1 MLRVG
6 LIGFGGMGKTHSR
19 VYSVLTEQV
28 EYVAV
33 ADVEE
38 DKRKDA
44 QETYGVEVYE
54 DAEQLIARE
63 DIDIVDIC
71 LPTYLHAQYAVMA
84 MKAGKDVFVE
94 KPICLKLDEL
104 ELLKKVQKETGRN
117 VQVGM
122 CVRFTPAYVWVKNAL
137 DSMSCGKIISATFTR
152 RSYNPRWS
160 WQNWFNDPQKSGTVA
175 LDLHVHDVD
184 FLCHLFG
191 QRPDSLCTK
200 VARNAQGAIDQIFT
214 IYDFGGSTVMCE
226 GGWNYSEEYGFRPD
240 FVVRFEQATAAYD
253 NGVLTVYHDNGVTET
268 PNLES
273 ENDIKVN
280 DINISSLGA
289 YYDEIKYF
297 TDCLTNGTEPVKA
310 TIESA
315 GVSIE
320 TILEEI
326 AQAGGLVK
334 DQN

>member
-19 VYSVLTEQV
+19 VYNVLTEQV

-33 ADVEE
+33 ADVEA
-38 DKRKDA
+38 DKRKEA
-44 QETYGVEVYE
+44 QEMYGVEVYE
-54 DAEQLIARE
+54 DATELIARE
-63 DIDIVDIC
+63 DIDIIDIC
-71 LPTYLHAQYAVMA
+71 LPTYLHAKYAVMA
-84 MKAGKDVFVE
+84 MEAGKNVFVE
-94 KPICLKLDEL
+94 KPICLNLEEL
-104 ELLKKVQKETGRN
+104 ELLKKVQKETGRS

-122 CVRFTPAYVWVKNAL
+122 CVRFTPAYAWIKNAL
-137 DSMSCGKIISATFTR
+137 DNKTYGNIISATFTR
-152 RSYNPRWS
+152 RSYNPSWS

-191 QRPDSLCTK
+191 QKPDSLCTK
-200 VARNAQGAIDQIFT
+200 AARNAQGAIEQIFT
-214 IYDFGGSTVMCE
+214 IYDFGGSTVFSE

-240 FVVRFEQATAAYD
+240 FIVRFETSTAVYE
-253 NGVLTVYHDNGVTET
+253 NGILTVYQDDGTTET

-273 ENDIKVN
+273 KNDIKVN
-280 DINISSLGA
+280 DINVSSLGA
-289 YYDEIKYF
+289 YYEEIKYF
-297 TDCLTNGTEPVKA
+297 TDCLANGAEPVKA

-315 GVSIE
+315 GISIE

-326 AQAGGLVK
+326 DQAGGLIK
-334 DQN
+334 SQH